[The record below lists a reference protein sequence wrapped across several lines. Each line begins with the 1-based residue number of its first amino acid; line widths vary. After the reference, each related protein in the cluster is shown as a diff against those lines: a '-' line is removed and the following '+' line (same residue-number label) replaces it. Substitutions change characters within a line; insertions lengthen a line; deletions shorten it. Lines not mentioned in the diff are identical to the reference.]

1 MDMEKTF
8 RWIYRLLEHNE
19 KQNKETMMKSK
30 ILMAVGVAGMF
41 IGNPAV
47 DALAEVNVRIGSAP
61 RHAIVIDRPP
71 SFIQL
76 GTPGFSV
83 SYGSPYDIVLYGNS
97 YYLYNDGLWY
107 RSSRYNG
114 PWGVIHENSLPPRI
128 RRYRIN
134 DIRRFRDVEYR
145 RHQERYD
152 RERSGN
158 DRNGRWERRDDRPVP
173 DHRDDGRRDD
183 RRP

>member
-1 MDMEKTF
+1 
-8 RWIYRLLEHNE
+8 
-19 KQNKETMMKSK
+19 MMKSK

-83 SYGSPYDIVLYGNS
+83 SYGSPYDIVLYGNY

-107 RSSRYNG
+107 RSGNYNG
-114 PWGVIHENSLPPRI
+114 PWGVIRERSLPPRI

-152 RERSGN
+152 RERIGN
-158 DRNGRWERRDDRPVP
+158 DRDRRWDRRDDHRPEP
-173 DHRDDGRRDD
+173 PRGDRDHRDDGRRDDGRRDD